1 MRNVERNT
9 RMRSAVIVLA
19 LLFVAALSAQADP
32 QIAAAQRAL
41 KDAGFYY
48 GEATGTKDADTTA
61 AIRRYQIRN
70 GLQITGDLNAE
81 TRKSL
86 RLPGGATAPAPAA
99 APSTA
104 PARRATPPPQTA
116 PAPPQTQAP
125 PDVPDTSDLRSDEPI
140 EDDYDE
146 EPQPRQRAEPFPSE
160 PVPRPGY
167 APGPRGLYPDTTGVF
182 ADTPYEVAPPD
193 LQRQVLAG
201 AQMRLARRGY
211 YRSEID
217 GIYGPAMESA
227 LSSFQL
233 RAGLEPSGVL
243 DMETLGALGLLPG
256 PGRRGLRPRGRTM
269 RPPPTILAPNGERVY
284 VPR

>member
-9 RMRSAVIVLA
+9 RMRSAALVLILLLAAVI
-19 LLFVAALSAQADP
+19 SAQADP
-32 QIAAAQRAL
+32 ATAAAQKAL

-48 GEATGTKDADTTA
+48 GEVTGTKDADTTA

-70 GLQITGDLNAE
+70 GLQITGELNAE

-86 RLPGGATAPAPAA
+86 RLPGAGSAPTVAPSA
-99 APSTA
+99 API
-104 PARRATPPPQTA
+104 RRTTPPPATPP
-116 PAPPQTQAP
+116 
-125 PDVPDTSDLRSDEPI
+125 PDTSDLRSDEPI
-140 EDDYDE
+140 DE
-146 EPQPRQRAEPFPSE
+146 EEEPEPQLNEPAERFPSE

-167 APGPRGLYPDTTGVF
+167 APGPRGLYPDTSGVF

-201 AQMRLARRGY
+201 AQMRLARQGY
-211 YRSEID
+211 YRTAID

-227 LSSFQL
+227 LTSFQL
-233 RAGLEPSGVL
+233 RAGLEPTGVL
-243 DMETLGALGLLPG
+243 DMETLSALGLLPG
-256 PGRRGLRPRGRTM
+256 PGRRGM
-269 RPPPTILAPNGERVY
+269 RPPVRMRPPTIVAPNGERVY